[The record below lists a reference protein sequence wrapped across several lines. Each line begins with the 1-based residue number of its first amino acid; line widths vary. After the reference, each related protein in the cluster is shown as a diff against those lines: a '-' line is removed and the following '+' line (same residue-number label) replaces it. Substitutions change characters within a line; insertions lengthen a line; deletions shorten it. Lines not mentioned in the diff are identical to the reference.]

1 MRITNNMM
9 LRNTSSNINGNKINV
24 NDLNNQMSSQKKIQ
38 RPSEDPVIAVRA
50 LRLRSTLS
58 EIDQYYEN
66 NIPDAESWLEVTETA
81 LKNMNSI
88 LTDIRSQ
95 CVYGASDQL
104 KAEDRKTI
112 LTQLEKLRNQVYSE
126 GNADY
131 AGRTI
136 FTGYR
141 TNQKLTFMEDDDVTS
156 YNITQSLNYKDI
168 EEHRFYSDEVTL
180 PTTETEV
187 LGNPISNPKQATF
200 DRIRLSYGQIDN
212 ITDADGTTKLDGN
225 PGDPAAVPPVP
236 DTSKGTINYTYTDA
250 AGTVHT
256 DGSLNV
262 TVYENLEAWAAASGS
277 GDNTYN
283 ITDGEAVFIKETG
296 DLILS
301 SSASSTLRSGKASF
315 DMNYTKTGFD
325 KGELRPENYFNCKNI
340 TDPVNPVNYVKFE
353 NGKEIYQEINY
364 VVSANQTLTVNTL
377 ASAVFDSSIGRDVD
391 AMIEAVRFAQEAND
405 KVEQIEKMQKMQEY
419 SSDDCQAKLEDWL
432 SAAKKERDYADDNL
446 QKLYNSYI
454 GNFDDY
460 LEKVN
465 LATTDVGSKAK
476 SLALTKN
483 RMSNQQTTMETL
495 KSTNEDRELTDI
507 IIDYTSA
514 YTAYQASLQ
523 AAAKINQNTLLNF
536 I

>member
-66 NIPDAESWLEVTETA
+66 NIPDAESWLEITDTA
-81 LKNMNSI
+81 LKNMNKI

-104 KAEDRKTI
+104 TSDDRKTI
-112 LTQLEKLRNQVYSE
+112 LSQLEKLRDQVYSE

-131 AGRTI
+131 AGRTV

-141 TNQKLTFMEDDDVTS
+141 TNQKLTFMEDDNTTS
-156 YNITQSLNYKDI
+156 YNITQSLSYKDI
-168 EEHRFYSDEVTL
+168 EEYRYYSDEVTV
-180 PTTETEV
+180 PTTVTEV
-187 LGNPISNPKQATF
+187 TGNTISNPKEATF
-200 DRIRLSYGQIDN
+200 DCIRLSYGQIDS
-212 ITDADGTTKLDGN
+212 ITDKDGN
-225 PGDPAAVPPVP
+225 TLYGKGDATAVPPVA
-236 DTSKGTINYTYTDA
+236 DAMTGTLNYTYTDA
-250 AGTVHT
+250 TGTVHT
-256 DGSLNV
+256 DGALNV
-262 TVYENLEAWAAASGS
+262 TVYENLEDWAAASATA
-277 GDNTYN
+277 DNTYN

-301 SSASSTLRSGKASF
+301 NSASSTLRSGKASF
-315 DMNYTKTGFD
+315 DLNYTKTGFD
-325 KGELRPENYFNCKNI
+325 KGELRPENYFNCTNI
-340 TDPVNPVNYVKFE
+340 TDPANPVEYIKFE

-419 SSDDCQAKLEDWL
+419 ASDDCQAALEDWL
-432 SAAKKERDYADDNL
+432 TAAKKERDYADDNL
-446 QKLYNSYI
+446 QKLYNTYI
-454 GNFDDY
+454 GNFDGY
-460 LEKVN
+460 LAQVN
-465 LATTDVGSKAK
+465 LAATDVGSKGK
-476 SLALTKN
+476 SLELTKN

-495 KSTNEDRELTDI
+495 KSTNEDRELSDI

-514 YTAYQASLQ
+514 YTAYEASLQ
-523 AAAKINQNTLLNF
+523 AASKINQNTLLNY